1 MLTSQYHSILGASQR
16 IFLELI
22 ASPGSVSSALLRK
35 PMITQC
41 VTAGVLFGAG
51 DIIAQQAVEGKGK
64 DHDVNISAVL
74 NDGERAGALTFGYRM
89 G

>member
-1 MLTSQYHSILGASQR
+1 
-16 IFLELI
+16 
-22 ASPGSVSSALLRK
+22 
-35 PMITQC
+35 MITQC

-64 DHDVNISAVL
+64 DYDVSTCAVL
-74 NDGERAGALTFGYRM
+74 SDGERAGALMFGYRI

>member
-1 MLTSQYHSILGASQR
+1 
-16 IFLELI
+16 
-22 ASPGSVSSALLRK
+22 
-35 PMITQC
+35 MITQC

-74 NDGERAGALTFGYRM
+74 NDGERAGVLTFGYRM